1 MTAPH
6 PETHEVVAPGDLKVL
21 AAVDG
26 PCLTAVVPL
35 TDPHIEIHIKNAIRG
50 LQKKLAEQATDRKT
64 VSSLLEPVFDL
75 ALRAKTE
82 GIWAHALILF
92 RSPGLFQYYLLHGQF
107 KEAQTVDSRFHV
119 RPLLRALAHETR
131 FHVLGLSQRHVR
143 LLHCTQHR
151 AEPVATRAFPTNL
164 QAWLNS
170 RQPDPVLANRSSAGP
185 SVGAMKGV
193 VSSTS
198 TDRER
203 EDEYLRT
210 LAILRTLAPGI
221 SSTPVTPGRARL
233 SRTAEA
239 GYLYCGSHGA
249 GHFVKMVH
257 NGIEY
262 GMMQSLAEGFDL
274 LYHADTFG
282 YELPLPDIAEVWRRG
297 SVISSWLLDLTA
309 QALALDPTLATVEG
323 RVADSGEGRWTVES
337 AVEAGVPCPAVTMAL
352 YTRFRSQASRSFAE
366 KMLSAM
372 RMAFGGHVESHEP
385 QVR

>member
-35 TDPHIEIHIKNAIRG
+35 TDPHIEIHVKNAIRG

-75 ALRAKTE
+75 ALTAKTE

-107 KEAQTVDSRFHV
+107 KEAQTVDNRFHV
-119 RPLLRALAHETR
+119 RPLLRTLAHETR
-131 FHVLGLSQRHVR
+131 FHLLGLSQRHVR

-151 AEPVATRAFPTNL
+151 AQPAPTRAFPTNL
-164 QAWLNS
+164 HAWLNN
-170 RQPDPVLANRSSAGP
+170 RQPDHVLANRSSAGP

-203 EDEYLRT
+203 EDEYLRHFFKEVDKGVTAHLHHETGPLLLAGVEHEIAIYRRVNSYKPT
-210 LAILRTLAPGI
+210 LEKVIIGSPDGMPDRTLHERAMEVVTNTFSEPLQRVMTTIRECVGTPR
-221 SSTPVTPGRARL
+221 SSTDP
-233 SRTAEA
+233 RTI
-239 GYLYCGSHGA
+239 
-249 GHFVKMVH
+249 V
-257 NGIEY
+257 
-262 GMMQSLAEGFDL
+262 
-274 LYHADTFG
+274 
-282 YELPLPDIAEVWRRG
+282 
-297 SVISSWLLDLTA
+297 
-309 QALALDPTLATVEG
+309 QAAFEG
-323 RVADSGEGRWTVES
+323 RVLDLVIAANAEYFGVWNEETYS
-337 AVEAGVPCPAVTMAL
+337 VEAGRREELLNAAALQTIRHGGQAFVLDERDMPVKADAAAVF
-352 YTRFRSQASRSFAE
+352 RF
-366 KMLSAM
+366 
-372 RMAFGGHVESHEP
+372 
-385 QVR
+385 